1 MILEISKM
9 IATNGFLRGPAGEV
23 TTMV

>member
-1 MILEISKM
+1 M